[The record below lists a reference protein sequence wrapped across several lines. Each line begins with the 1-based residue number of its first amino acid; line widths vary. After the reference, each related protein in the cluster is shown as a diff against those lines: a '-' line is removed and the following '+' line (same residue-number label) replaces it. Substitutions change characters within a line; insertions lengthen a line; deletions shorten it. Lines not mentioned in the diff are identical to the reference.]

1 MNYYNSF
8 VIHPMFI
15 HMLEIMEKNKI
26 EVPIS
31 SQLAL
36 ERMQRFNVI
45 LERLIS
51 LEGTFPAFGRSIVY
65 RMAVFQTL
73 SLSVWK
79 YELPKNLNYG
89 SVRSALTKVLNNM
102 FKING
107 NFNEGGYLSLGFAGH
122 QPYVSNYYSN
132 NGSCYITSLIFLVL
146 GLPSK
151 HPFWTD
157 PPKPW
162 TSINAWNG
170 SPFPI
175 DNDVNLKK

>member
-1 MNYYNSF
+1 
-8 VIHPMFI
+8 
-15 HMLEIMEKNKI
+15 
-26 EVPIS
+26 
-31 SQLAL
+31 
-36 ERMQRFNVI
+36 
-45 LERLIS
+45 
-51 LEGTFPAFGRSIVY
+51 
-65 RMAVFQTL
+65 
-73 SLSVWK
+73 
-79 YELPKNLNYG
+79 
-89 SVRSALTKVLNNM
+89 M

-146 GLPSK
+146 GLPSN

-170 SPFPI
+170 SSFPI
-175 DNDVNLKK
+175 DNDVNLKT